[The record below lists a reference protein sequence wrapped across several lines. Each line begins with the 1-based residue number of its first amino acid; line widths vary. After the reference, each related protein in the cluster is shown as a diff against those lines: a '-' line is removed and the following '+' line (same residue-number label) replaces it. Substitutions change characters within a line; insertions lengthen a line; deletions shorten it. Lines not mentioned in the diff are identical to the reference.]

1 MPSRTKHLVGLE
13 IEPHGVTAAQVAV
26 ADGRLTVRRAAHL
39 PLEPGAVR
47 DGEVLDPE
55 AVTAAIKA
63 LWKSAKGMPKRVRV
77 GIANQKIVARIIELP
92 QVADDKE
99 LEAAVTFRAQ
109 DEIPMPL
116 DAAVLDWQALDVVE
130 TPEGKRQRV
139 LLVAARRDMVER
151 VLAVVRGA
159 GLRCEGIDL
168 SAFALV
174 RALHRP
180 DLDEGGPVLYLSVG
194 GLTNLA
200 VAEGTTCLFTRA
212 TGGGVD
218 ALALELAERRGITLD
233 DARRVL
239 EQTTV
244 PRPEDDGPAPAPEP
258 ERAWVP
264 PLAPEPPAA
273 PPALSWGDAPT
284 EPVPVP
290 DLYRAPEPEPAW
302 TPAEEEPPTQELVPG
317 GDGDPVLAEAREVL
331 AEGVRR
337 IAAEVRTSLDF
348 HAAQGAHGRV
358 EKVVLTGPATALP
371 GFADALSAQ
380 LTLEVEPVAL
390 AGAPAEAPHAAVAA
404 GLAVAEAPA

>member
-1 MPSRTKHLVGLE
+1 MATRGKHLVGLE

-26 ADGRLTVRRAAHL
+26 ADGALVVRRAAHV
-39 PLEPGAVR
+39 PLVPGAVR

-55 AVTAAIKA
+55 AVTAALRE
-63 LWKSAKGMPKRVRV
+63 LWKGEKGLGKRVRV

-92 QVADDKE
+92 VLADASE
-99 LEAAVTFRAQ
+99 LEAAVQFRAQ

-130 TPEGKRQRV
+130 TPEGPRQRV

-151 VLAVVRGA
+151 VLAVVRAA

-180 DLDEGGPVLYLSVG
+180 EHDEAGPVLYLSVG

-200 VAEGTTCLFTRA
+200 VAQGTTCLFTRA
-212 TGGGVD
+212 TGGGID
-218 ALALELAERRGITLD
+218 ALAIELAERRGITLD
-233 DARRVL
+233 EAREVL
-239 EQTTV
+239 GRTEV
-244 PRPEDDGPAPAPEP
+244 PQPEAREAAPAPET
-258 ERAWVP
+258 AGWGDVP
-264 PLAPEPPAA
+264 DPAA
-273 PPALSWGDAPT
+273 RPMAPADGPTLSWGAPPP
-284 EPVPVP
+284 EPE
-290 DLYRAPEPEPAW
+290 AEPEPEPEPEA
-302 TPAEEEPPTQELVPG
+302 AELGPQDDPT
-317 GDGDPVLAEAREVL
+317 LAEAREVL

-348 HAAQGAHGRV
+348 HSAQDAHSRV
-358 EKVVLTGPATALP
+358 ERVVLTGPATALP
-371 GFADALSAQ
+371 GFADALAAQ
-380 LTLEVEPVAL
+380 LKLRVEAAGVAGGPD
-390 AGAPAEAPHAAVAA
+390 AAPHAAVAA